1 MTPIKIVLTVWLL
14 VLSSAVAA
22 MSLQPHKVTDGVYA
36 LIGPMSGRTPENLA
50 LNANF
55 GFIVTDSGVI
65 LVDSGASTRGAK
77 VIEQAIKTVTD
88 QPVRWV
94 INTGSQDHRWLGN
107 RYFADQGAV
116 IIALQRTID
125 TQRHVAAQHQASLKR
140 SINATPAETRA
151 QYASRAMPG
160 NRAALTLGQMPV
172 ELHWFGD
179 AHFPGDAVVWLP
191 QQQILFSGD
200 LVYVD
205 RMLSLR
211 PESYVAS
218 WSPAFRQAMEQFDPI
233 AIIPG
238 HGQVCD
244 EQKARRDTG
253 DYLGWLVDKIRP
265 MAENWEGLEATLARY
280 GDADQWQY
288 LKNYEFLHRGNV
300 HRTYV
305 QFENNQ
311 SGELPSP

>member
-1 MTPIKIVLTVWLL
+1 MKSIKTVLATGLL
-14 VLSSAVAA
+14 LLSSAAAA
-22 MSLQPHKVTDGVYA
+22 MSLQPQKVADGVYA
-36 LIGPMSGRTPENLA
+36 LIGPMTGRTPENLA

-55 GFIVTDSGVI
+55 GFIVTDKGVI
-65 LVDSGASTRGAK
+65 LIDSGASTLGAK
-77 VIEQAIKTVTD
+77 VIDEAIQTVTQ

-94 INTGSQDHRWLGN
+94 INTGSQDHRWMGN
-107 RYFADQGAV
+107 RYFAQQGAE
-116 IIALQRTID
+116 IIALQRTVE
-125 TQRHVAAQHQASLKR
+125 TQHSVVSQHQASLKR
-140 SINATPAETRA
+140 SINATPAETRP
-151 QYASRAMPG
+151 QYATRSMPG
-160 NRAALTLGQMPV
+160 NRAALTPGGMPV

-179 AHFPGDAVVWLP
+179 AHFPGDAMVWLP

-200 LVYVD
+200 LIYVD

-218 WSPAFRQAMEQFDPI
+218 WSPAVNQAMDYFDPL
-233 AIIPG
+233 AIVPG

-244 EQKARRDTG
+244 EDKARRDTG
-253 DYLGWLVDKIRP
+253 DYLGWLVDKVGP
-265 MAENWEGLEATLARY
+265 MAENWEGLEAALAKY
-280 GDADQWQY
+280 GDAAQWQY
-288 LKNYEFLHRGNV
+288 LKNYEFLHRGNI